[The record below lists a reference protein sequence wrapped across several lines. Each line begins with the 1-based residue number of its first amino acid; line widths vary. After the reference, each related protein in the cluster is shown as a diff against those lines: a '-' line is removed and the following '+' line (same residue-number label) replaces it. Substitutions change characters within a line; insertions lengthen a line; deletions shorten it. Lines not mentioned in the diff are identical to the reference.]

1 MKFLCLHGAIG
12 NIDVAPLVKELSL
25 DGSADFHYLNG
36 PVPVMPPDDAHCSHL
51 GFAEY
56 FGVGPHYRW
65 LEDGGVAEE
74 SMISRVRKAPHGAS
88 PEDVMRALGKDWDGR
103 WNNHREVIDY
113 LYDTLEKNPDI
124 DGIIGYSE
132 GATMAASLIMD
143 EERKAQ
149 ETGRPRRIKCAVFIT
164 GWPPLS
170 PEENVVLAD
179 ESDYILDVPTLHVV
193 GANDPYRY
201 GALALFNVCDPD
213 TAAMFD
219 TGRGHTIPRSG
230 QVILELGNA
239 VRDLVDK
246 AYEA

>member
-1 MKFLCLHGAIG
+1 MVRRVREK
-12 NIDVAPLVKELSL
+12 KEREKKDWST
-25 DGSADFHYLNG
+25 
-36 PVPVMPPDDAHCSHL
+36 DAHCSHL

-103 WNNHREVIDY
+103 WNNHREVMDY

-193 GANDPYRY
+193 GAN
-201 GALALFNVCDPD
+201 GN
-213 TAAMFD
+213 FD
-219 TGRGHTIPRSG
+219 LYFPHINLNGTHHRNRSVSIWRTSFV
-230 QVILELGNA
+230 QRL
-239 VRDLVDK
+239 
-246 AYEA
+246 